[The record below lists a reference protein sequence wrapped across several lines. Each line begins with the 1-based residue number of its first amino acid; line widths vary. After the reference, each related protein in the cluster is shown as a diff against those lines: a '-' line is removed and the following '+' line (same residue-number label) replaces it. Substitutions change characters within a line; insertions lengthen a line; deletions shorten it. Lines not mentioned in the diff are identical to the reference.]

1 AKGWYSGASPFSF
14 LAVKFSKLP
23 TGALIMGVMMQ
34 AFFWDCPRVDNR
46 EFKWWEYVHA
56 NVPSLAKVGFTSLW
70 LPPIHKAA
78 NLGGPSMGYDPYD
91 YYDLGEFDQKGGV
104 PTWFG
109 TRSELDQLIQ
119 TAHNFGLSVIADTVL
134 NHNSGA
140 DAQEVNPITGQTR
153 WTLFTPKSGKF
164 PRNWECFHPSMYET
178 WDEMAFGDMSDLA
191 HRNPHVY
198 AELLKLMRWLIEE
211 VGFDGF
217 RYDFV
222 KGYGANTITA
232 IQEYRY
238 MRDGKPV
245 VPYGV
250 AEFWDSA
257 RAIEI
262 WVTLANFSNSNPV
275 DAFDFP
281 LREMLK
287 ALCDQYGFSLNN
299 LTTWETVL
307 QKQPQTTVTFVENHD
322 LRDEGRPIVNDK
334 LLAYSYI
341 LTHEGYPCVFWHDY
355 YNLDLALDGTP
366 NGIAALVDAHEKY
379 AGGATN
385 VLYVD
390 DNLYIM
396 QRTGYG
402 ENPGLV
408 YVLNNRGDSWNGRLV
423 TTQWTNASFQPV
435 AWWSKADM
443 SRPINQSTDR
453 DGRAQFYAPPRGYAV
468 YAIKG

>member
-1 AKGWYSGASPFSF
+1 
-14 LAVKFSKLP
+14 
-23 TGALIMGVMMQ
+23 MGVMMQ
-34 AFFWDCPRVDNR
+34 AFFWDCPREDDK
-46 EFKWWEYVHA
+46 EFRWWNHVCGR
-56 NVPSLAKVGFTSLW
+56 VPSLAQVGFTSLW
-70 LPPIHKAA
+70 LPPVHKAA
-78 NLGGPSMGYDPYD
+78 NLNGPSMGYDPYD
-91 YYDLGEFDQKGGV
+91 YYDLGEFDQKGTI

-109 TRSELDQLIQ
+109 TRSQLMDLIQ
-119 TAHNFGLSVIADTVL
+119 TAHSNGLSLIADVVI

-140 DAQEVNPITGQTR
+140 DAQEINPLIDQVR
-153 WTLFTPKSGKF
+153 WTLFTPKSGLF
-164 PRNWECFHPSMYET
+164 PRNWECFHPCMYES
-178 WDEMAFGDMSDLA
+178 WDEMTFGDMPDLS
-191 HRNPHVY
+191 HRNPFVY
-198 AELLKLMRWLIEE
+198 SELLKLARWLIEE

-238 MRDGKPV
+238 IRQGKPF

-250 AEFWDSA
+250 AEFWDNA
-257 RAIEI
+257 QAIES
-262 WVTLANFSNSNPV
+262 WVDLANFSNSNPV

-287 ALCDQYGFSLNN
+287 ALCDQYGFRLNN
-299 LTTWETVL
+299 LVTWDTVL
-307 QKQPQTTVTFVENHD
+307 RQQPQTTVTFVENHD

-355 YNLDLALDGTP
+355 YNYNLGLEGTP
-366 NGIAALVDAHEKY
+366 NGIAALVTAHEKY
-379 AGGATN
+379 AGGATT

-390 DNLYIM
+390 DNLYVM
-396 QRTGYG
+396 QRSGYG
-402 ENPGLV
+402 DDPGLI

-423 TTQWTNASFQPV
+423 STQWTNASFQPV
-435 AWWSKADM
+435 AWWSKTDM
-443 SRPINQSTDR
+443 ARPINQSTDR

-468 YAIKG
+468 YAMKN